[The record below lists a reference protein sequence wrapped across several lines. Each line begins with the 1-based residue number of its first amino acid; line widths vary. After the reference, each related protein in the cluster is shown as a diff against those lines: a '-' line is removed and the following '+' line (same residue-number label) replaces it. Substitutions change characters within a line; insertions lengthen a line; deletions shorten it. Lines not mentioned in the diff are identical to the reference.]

1 MLFTIVFGYLAIINI
16 VAFVVYGIDKYKA
29 KHQKWRIPE
38 ATLLSLAILGG
49 AIGALLG
56 MLIFRHKTKLLRF
69 QIVVPLFVL
78 IWVAIFYTT
87 FGVVIF

>member
-56 MLIFRHKTKLLRF
+56 MLIFRHKTKHLRF